1 MINLLCWA
9 AACTGS
15 NAPATPIVSNAVE
28 GDEELSTAAIATL
41 AASATPLPEL
51 LPDMVFSAESDLCYP
66 EIEGSPFVLTCSQN
80 SLQVVQSDT
89 RRKVDSLLFRH
100 YPIEA
105 DAFSLE
111 AETTSQS
118 AEGVRT
124 DQNAYGFYWLDEEG
138 KVFALRVQGQYFNFE
153 QWDLGVEVKINSTL
167 SPAYSPFIHPAG
179 NQNHWRLDCSPSAC
193 DVWVNEQLIGRSRSS
208 AASPIKGLG
217 IFTASAWDEL
227 FGSVTY
233 TRLKAQEFMQAASN
247 QTAYLLEDDLKQES
261 DLFVHSGMS
270 GAFHAFAEDGFHFSP
285 VIPFGYYGLKTG
297 PALENMDVRA
307 TVTMEIDSQK
317 RGTQYA
323 GLICRS
329 SQAGMYMA
337 VLRVDGS
344 YIIFRDTPDRP
355 FSLLAKRN
363 SDVIRT
369 GLTENALRLVCSGDA
384 LDFYIND
391 QLVESLQDTR
401 YKLNFGRGGIYTK
414 AGGEAEPDAII
425 FSDFSI
431 REVK

>member
-1 MINLLCWA
+1 MSVVANDDEENEEPQA
-9 AACTGS
+9 APVAML
-15 NAPATPIVSNAVE
+15 APNATPQPA
-28 GDEELSTAAIATL
+28 L
-41 AASATPLPEL
+41 LPE
-51 LPDMVFSAESDLCYP
+51 MVFSASSDFCFP

-111 AETTSQS
+111 SETTSQA

-124 DQNAYGFYWLDEEG
+124 DQNAYGFYWLDADG
-138 KVFALRVQGQYFNFE
+138 NAFALRVQGQYFNFE

-167 SPAYSPFIHPAG
+167 SPAYSPFILPAG
-179 NQNHWRLDCSPSAC
+179 SQNQWRLDCSPSAC
-193 DVWVNEQLIGRSRSS
+193 DVWANGQLIGRSRSS
-208 AASPIKGLG
+208 AASPIKSLG
-217 IFTASAWDEL
+217 VFTASAWDEL
-227 FGSVTY
+227 FGSVTFH
-233 TRLKAQEFMQAASN
+233 KF
-247 QTAYLLEDDLKQES
+247 TAYESTQAVSNHAEYVLEDSLKKES
-261 DLFVHSGMS
+261 DLFTHSGMS
-270 GAFHAFAEDGFHFSP
+270 GAFNDFAEDGFHFSP

-297 PALENMDVRA
+297 PALENMDVRVR
-307 TVTMEIDSQK
+307 VTMEIDPQK

-329 SQAGMYMA
+329 SQVGMYMA

-363 SDVIRT
+363 SDAIRT
-369 GLTENALRLVCSGDA
+369 GLTENALRLVCSGDT
-384 LDFYIND
+384 LVFYIND

-414 AGGEAEPDAII
+414 AGGDAEPDAII